1 MFLFAYGRAAVSIEV
16 TPRIGKRAKGNK
28 EVTGIGIASV
38 AHQTAIN
45 TAIAATVQPAEDNSA
60 GGGNNIIK
68 KNNASPIKKPFFLYA
83 GITYTNIFS

>member
-38 AHQTAIN
+38 AHHVTIN
-45 TAIAATVQPAEDNSA
+45 IATAATNQALSVKPAGEGKKIIA
-60 GGGNNIIK
+60 KKRNI
-68 KNNASPIKKPFFLYA
+68 PTQKPLFLKA
-83 GITYTNIFS
+83 MN